1 MSLTEQI
8 STIIEQMTEKNQ
20 MLVFELVKTMISLD
34 DVLTHEDIEDI
45 KQARAEF
52 ARGEYLRHEDI
63 NWRRVSCDSSVI
75 DFSRYEHKFPC
86 TKVEL

>member
-20 MLVFELVKTMISLD
+20 MLVFELVKTMISPD

-45 KQARAEF
+45 KKARAEF
-52 ARGEYLRHEDI
+52 AHGEYVRHEDI
-63 NWRRVSCDSSVI
+63 NWS
-75 DFSRYEHKFPC
+75 
-86 TKVEL
+86 